1 MPRSALFSAAAA
13 PPSQRVAGRG
23 GANASSSYA
32 SSSSPSAAMLMIFG
46 RADGRRGNARDGVLR
61 SGRHAT
67 EWCGSAP
74 MRCGSRSRL
83 AVPRAKGGD
92 PLEGG
97 RPSDPTPLPPS
108 KVGVNPRDAKS
119 AGYSSA
125 SFSSPPVRVRF
136 KLQYRCHSRQ
146 MLAIAGSMAPLGW
159 SFLSIARNP
168 LRWKEGD
175 YWNIEVRHMRAC
187 VRLGAAHSTRRK
199 HSPHLTPPPL
209 RESRAHPIH
218 PFSMYV
224 CVSSS
229 HAARSS
235 TFLWVRGSSTST
247 SCLKIRIGPSKPT
260 RSRRVWC
267 PCIGHQAT
275 YSSRTP
281 RPLCARWPSS
291 LGNRDPTSC
300 SRSRRARRGR
310 PATMARPGQSLR
322 SSICGSERGRGH
334 NCACVQQHPH
344 RGHTQHNNIIL
355 QDHVILQD
363 RRLIHERRARRGCR
377 GRARQRA
384 ASKPPSLLH
393 HSIRRLKNSH
403 ALLTSS
409 RAKNNPTCDLYS
421 HSKEGGGR
429 ERTRA
434 PWSGTARFARVS
446 ARVAR

>member
-1 MPRSALFSAAAA
+1 MENYCLVEAARGGRNESEQIRSAARAPGVLHCPWGRVLVGSLGSNWEAAMPRSALFSAAAA

-187 VRLGAAHSTRRK
+187 VRACVRASRRRAFDPTQAFPP
-199 HSPHLTPPPL
+199 SDASSSARIACPPHPPIL
-209 RESRAHPIH
+209 
-218 PFSMYV
+218 YV
-224 CVSSS
+224 CL
-229 HAARSS
+229 R
-235 TFLWVRGSSTST
+235 FFF
-247 SCLKIRIGPSKPT
+247 P
-260 RSRRVWC
+260 RR
-267 PCIGHQAT
+267 
-275 YSSRTP
+275 
-281 RPLCARWPSS
+281 
-291 LGNRDPTSC
+291 
-300 SRSRRARRGR
+300 
-310 PATMARPGQSLR
+310 
-322 SSICGSERGRGH
+322 
-334 NCACVQQHPH
+334 
-344 RGHTQHNNIIL
+344 TQL
-355 QDHVILQD
+355 DFPV
-363 RRLIHERRARRGCR
+363 G
-377 GRARQRA
+377 
-384 ASKPPSLLH
+384 
-393 HSIRRLKNSH
+393 
-403 ALLTSS
+403 
-409 RAKNNPTCDLYS
+409 
-421 HSKEGGGR
+421 
-429 ERTRA
+429 
-434 PWSGTARFARVS
+434 ARVEYKYVVLEDQDWTKQADEES
-446 ARVAR
+446 EGLVPLYRPSGNVLEPDTEAIVRKMAIVAWQPGPNLVFTIPSGAEGPAGDDGEAGAIVEKLDLWK

>member
-175 YWNIEVRHMRAC
+175 YWNIELDFPV
-187 VRLGAAHSTRRK
+187 G
-199 HSPHLTPPPL
+199 
-209 RESRAHPIH
+209 
-218 PFSMYV
+218 
-224 CVSSS
+224 
-229 HAARSS
+229 
-235 TFLWVRGSSTST
+235 
-247 SCLKIRIGPSKPT
+247 
-260 RSRRVWC
+260 
-267 PCIGHQAT
+267 
-275 YSSRTP
+275 
-281 RPLCARWPSS
+281 
-291 LGNRDPTSC
+291 
-300 SRSRRARRGR
+300 
-310 PATMARPGQSLR
+310 
-322 SSICGSERGRGH
+322 
-334 NCACVQQHPH
+334 
-344 RGHTQHNNIIL
+344 
-355 QDHVILQD
+355 
-363 RRLIHERRARRGCR
+363 
-377 GRARQRA
+377 
-384 ASKPPSLLH
+384 
-393 HSIRRLKNSH
+393 
-403 ALLTSS
+403 
-409 RAKNNPTCDLYS
+409 
-421 HSKEGGGR
+421 
-429 ERTRA
+429 
-434 PWSGTARFARVS
+434 ARVEYKYVVLEDQDWTKQADEES
-446 ARVAR
+446 EGLVPLYRPSGNVLEPDTEAIVRKMAIVAWQPGPNLVFTIPSGAEGPAGDDGEAGAIVEKLDLWK